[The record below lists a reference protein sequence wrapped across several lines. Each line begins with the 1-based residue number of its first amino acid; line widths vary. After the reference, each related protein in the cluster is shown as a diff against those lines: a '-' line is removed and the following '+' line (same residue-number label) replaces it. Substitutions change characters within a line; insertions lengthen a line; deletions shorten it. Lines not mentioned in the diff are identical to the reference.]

1 MKEHTAKKKSIK
13 INKNSAVS
21 GNNAKK
27 NSERNQ
33 RYRFSSIKSAIDDF
47 KKGKCVIVIDDEDRE
62 NEGDL
67 IYSAEKSSRAMVNFL
82 IKHTSGVICIPMED
96 ERLKELKLDMM
107 TAHNTALHETAF
119 TVSVDYVHG
128 TSTGISASDRNK
140 TILALVNKK
149 TKPEDLGR
157 PGHVFPLRAFPGG
170 VLRRAGH
177 TEAAVD
183 LAKLAGHYPAGVLCE
198 IIKQDGEMA
207 RVPQLF
213 ELAKKYK
220 LKIITI
226 KDLINYRLERE
237 VLIEKIVDVNLPTK
251 HGNFRLHMFKNMIDN
266 KEHLA
271 LVKGEIHPDKPILVR
286 VHSECLT
293 GDLLGSLRCDCQDQ
307 LIKSLKIIEHQKNGI
322 VLYMRQEGRGIGLAN
337 KLKAYKLQDDGKDTV
352 EANEALGFKADL
364 RDYGIGAQILRNLG
378 VRKMVLLTNNPKKV
392 IGLNGYGLE
401 IVDRITIEIPANS
414 VNERYL
420 KTKRDKLGHLLII
433 NKNQEN

>member
-1 MKEHTAKKKSIK
+1 LFIKLIMKQVLKTKRSKVNTQESS
-13 INKNSAVS
+13 NGS
-21 GNNAKK
+21 
-27 NSERNQ
+27 RNGK
-33 RYRFSSIKSAIDDF
+33 YKFSSIESAITDF

-67 IYSAEKSSRAMVNFL
+67 IYSAEKSTPELVNFL
-82 IKHTSGVICIPMED
+82 IKYTSGVICVPLEQS
-96 ERLKELKLDMM
+96 RLKELKLDMM

-119 TVSVDYVHG
+119 TVSVDYIHG
-128 TSTGISASDRNK
+128 TTTGISASDRNK
-140 TILALVNKK
+140 TILSLVNKK

-157 PGHVFPLRAFPGG
+157 PGHVFPLKAFPGG

-183 LAKLAGHYPAGVLCE
+183 LAKLAGHFPAGVLCE
-198 IIKQDGEMA
+198 IIKKDGEMA

-213 ELAKKYK
+213 ELAKKHK

-251 HGNFRLHMFKNMIDN
+251 HGSFKLHMFKNMLDN

-307 LIKSLKIIEHQKNGI
+307 LIKSLKIIEHEKNGI

-337 KLKAYKLQDDGKDTV
+337 KLKAYKLQDEGKDTV

-364 RDYGIGAQILRNLG
+364 RDYGIGAQILRSLG
-378 VRKMVLLTNNPKKV
+378 VRKMILLTNNPKKV
-392 IGLNGYGLE
+392 VGLKGYGLE
-401 IVDRITIEIPANS
+401 IVKRIPIEIPANS

-420 KTKRDKLGHLLII
+420 KTKRDKLGHLLLI